1 VIRRES
7 YKGEGLKK
15 KGEFTK
21 NFRRD
26 WQLHLFMLLPMIY
39 LLIFAYYPMF
49 GIQIAFKNFQ
59 PAKGIFGSPWAGFR
73 HFRTFFDSY
82 QFIRVVRN
90 TLSLSFYSLAAGFPL
105 PIIFALLL
113 NVVRNRRF
121 KKFVQTITY
130 VPHFISIV
138 VVVGILNRIFSPI
151 NGAYG
156 YIAKLLSGTY
166 PEAILGRAET
176 FRHFYVWSGIWQE
189 MGWNTVIYIAALS
202 AVNTELYEAAT
213 IDGASRFRCLIHIDF
228 PTILP
233 TTAMLLIL
241 RFGYIMSVGYEKTLL
256 MQTSLNLDTAEIIST
271 YVYKVGLQTG
281 SNFSY
286 ATAIGLFNSVI
297 NCAILLL
304 VNKTAS
310 KLSSGEYGLF

>member
-1 VIRRES
+1 LV
-7 YKGEGLKK
+7 
-15 KGEFTK
+15 
-21 NFRRD
+21 
-26 WQLHLFMLLPMIY
+26 
-39 LLIFAYYPMF
+39 
-49 GIQIAFKNFQ
+49 
-59 PAKGIFGSPWAGFR
+59 
-73 HFRTFFDSY
+73 
-82 QFIRVVRN
+82 
-90 TLSLSFYSLAAGFPL
+90 AGFPL

-113 NVVRNRRF
+113 NVVRNQGF

-156 YIAKLLSGTY
+156 YIAKLLSDTY
-166 PEAILGRAET
+166 PVAILGRAET

-189 MGWNTVIYIAALS
+189 MGWDTVIYIAALS

-213 IDGASRFRCLIHIDF
+213 IDGASRFKCLIHVDL

-233 TTAMLLIL
+233 TAAMLLIL

-256 MQTSLNLDTAEIIST
+256 MQTNLNLDTAEIIST

-281 SNFSY
+281 ANFSY

-297 NCAILLL
+297 NCAILLA
-304 VNKTAS
+304 VNKTAT
-310 KLSSGEYGLF
+310 KLSAGEYGLF